1 MKRGPALAG
10 SALLFFLLALSPA
23 ALAQRVLLLRP
34 PNDDPTLYEAFSR
47 VRAELELQDFE
58 VSILDGN
65 GGSVDPITLEDEARK
80 AGAFAGIA
88 LTRRKNGAIADIA
101 IADRVTG
108 KISQRRLS
116 IDTEN
121 DAPTLLAVRAVDL
134 LRVSLRELDPDEPPP
149 DDVVG
154 VEQGPPPDEVRAF
167 ARAASPFELRA
178 GVFSLGPGSALGAA
192 YGGTVGLY
200 FRPAPAPAVALGI
213 SVAGPLIGAG
223 YSADGGT
230 ATIRQELALLRG
242 FWNLL
247 PDSSWE
253 LGPALGV
260 GAYHLAASSEV
271 EPPLVAES
279 DEVWSFAASA
289 GVDAELFLTD
299 ALSLNAGLSVL
310 FLTPRPAVAIAGPTS
325 DAASPLLAGTFG
337 LGVAF

>member
-1 MKRGPALAG
+1 MRRGPALAG
-10 SALLFFLLALSPA
+10 STLFFLLLALSPA

-47 VRAELELQDFE
+47 VRAELRLQDFE
-58 VSILDGN
+58 VSVLDWDGRA
-65 GGSVDPITLEDEARK
+65 VDPVTLEDEARK

-88 LTRRKNGAIADIA
+88 LTRQKNGAIADIA

-116 IDTEN
+116 IDTET

-149 DDVVG
+149 EDVVG
-154 VEQGPPPDEVRAF
+154 VEQGPAPDEVRAF
-167 ARAASPFELRA
+167 ARSDSLFELRA
-178 GVFSLGPGSALGAA
+178 GLFSLGAGSALGAA

-200 FRPAPAPAVALGI
+200 FRPVPAVALGI
-213 SVAGPLIGAG
+213 AVAGPLIGAR
-223 YSADGGT
+223 YSATGGT

-242 FWNLL
+242 FWNVL
-247 PDSSWE
+247 PESPWE

-260 GAYHLAASSEV
+260 GVYHLAATSEV

-279 DEVWSFAASA
+279 DEVWSFATSA

-310 FLTPRPAVAIAGPTS
+310 FLAPRPAVAIGDPTS
-325 DAASPLLAGTFG
+325 DAASPLLAGNIG